1 MFTHPQL
8 MLDLAKQR
16 QADLIEDARRFRR
29 RHRVPPEHRAR
40 PAPAT
45 RPAQASRPAPASR
58 PETNVGPVGTL
69 SVCEMPRELT
79 AGRAQ

>member
-1 MFTHPQL
+1 MFTDPHI

-16 QADLIEDARRFRR
+16 HWELIEDARRFRR
-29 RHRVPPEHRAR
+29 RRRVPPEHQAR

-45 RPAQASRPAPASR
+45 RPAPASR
-58 PETNVGPVGTL
+58 PETNVGPAGTL

-79 AGRAQ
+79 AGRAR